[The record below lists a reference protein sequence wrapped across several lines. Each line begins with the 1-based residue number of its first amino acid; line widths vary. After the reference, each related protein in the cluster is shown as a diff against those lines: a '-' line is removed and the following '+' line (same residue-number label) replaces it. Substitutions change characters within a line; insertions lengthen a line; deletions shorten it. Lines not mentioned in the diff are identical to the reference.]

1 MVKGIFKRLKLPL
14 NQKMEFVKKLVA
26 LHLRPIVLAQDIV
39 TDSAIRRLLFD
50 AGDDIDNLMT
60 LCDADITSKNPDKV
74 KKYSANFQLVREK
87 LKEVEEKD
95 RIRNFQPPIN
105 GTEIMATFNITAGKE
120 IGLLKSAIKNA
131 ILDGIV
137 ENNKEDALAFLIKK
151 ANGRWI
157 ENRKVTKSAI
167 L

>member
-1 MVKGIFKRLKLPL
+1 
-14 NQKMEFVKKLVA
+14 MEFVKKLVA

-50 AGDDIDNLMT
+50 AGDDIDHLMT

-74 KKYSANFQLVREK
+74 KKYAANFQLVREK

-105 GTEIMATFNITAGKE
+105 GTEIMETFNITSGRE

-137 ENNKEDALAFLIKK
+137 KNNKEDALVFLIKK
-151 ANGRWI
+151 ANDLNI
-157 ENRKVTKSAI
+157 EKKNEV
-167 L
+167 